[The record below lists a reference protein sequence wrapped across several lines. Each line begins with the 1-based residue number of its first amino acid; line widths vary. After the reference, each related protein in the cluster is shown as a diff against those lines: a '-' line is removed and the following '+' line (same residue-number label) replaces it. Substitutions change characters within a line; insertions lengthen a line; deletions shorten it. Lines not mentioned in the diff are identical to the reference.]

1 MHGERESGRGR
12 CRTPNAPRRFLAP
25 STAPL
30 AKKQTG
36 IDYSAASLTDPAGF
50 AGVDGIFRF
59 TPDGLSERGLAVV
72 EIGRDEV
79 KVVGDPPR
87 SFGTPGTN

>member
-1 MHGERESGRGR
+1 MGDER
-12 CRTPNAPRRFLAP
+12 
-25 STAPL
+25 
-30 AKKQTG
+30 
-36 IDYSAASLTDPAGF
+36 SAVLPVHARLRDG